1 VSEFE
6 AIALTYSFVLGL
18 GIAQILGAAGA
29 ALRNR
34 HQRQLHWLPIG
45 FAVSIF
51 LFHIQYWFVLIDFDA
66 NLIHDWTWATYGF
79 FLGLAVILFL
89 SGGIVLPTPGA
100 DAGLALIDDFEVKG
114 KLSLL
119 FVAAYLM
126 LWLPLN
132 AWGNGGWLNVAVFI
146 NPAMTVPLLVAYYA
160 RPGRLRDVAATLFFV
175 AQAFALLFVY
185 SSPTDVS

>member
-1 VSEFE
+1 VELLNSGPPWNSRAGKPLAETGLE
-6 AIALTYSFVLGL
+6 GQIRYRPQHADVRIAL
-18 GIAQILGAAGA
+18 
-29 ALRNR
+29 
-34 HQRQLHWLPIG
+34 
-45 FAVSIF
+45 FA
-51 LFHIQYWFVLIDFDA
+51 
-66 NLIHDWTWATYGF
+66 
-79 FLGLAVILFL
+79 
-89 SGGIVLPTPGA
+89 GGIMLPTPGA
-100 DAGLALIDDFEVKG
+100 DAGGALIDDFEVKG
-114 KLSLL
+114 KLRML

-126 LWLPLN
+126 LWVPLN